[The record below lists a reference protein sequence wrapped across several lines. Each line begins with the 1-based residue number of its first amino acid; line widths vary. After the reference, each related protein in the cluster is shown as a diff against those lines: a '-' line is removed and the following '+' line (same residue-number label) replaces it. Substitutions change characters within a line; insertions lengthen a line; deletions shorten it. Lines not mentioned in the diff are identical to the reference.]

1 MTRLMKDE
9 LFEAQLLRAMGY
21 APYGG
26 ADAGECLAVAGEIT
40 GTSLDSW
47 HDAWVAAAT
56 RLCGQA
62 EASAA
67 AGQAASA
74 RGGFFRAA
82 NYFRT
87 AGVFA
92 MGAPA
97 GPRLAEAHRRE
108 VDSFRRGAA
117 LLAVPPEVVQ
127 IPYEDSFLPGYYFR
141 AAADVAPRATMILV
155 TGYDGTA
162 EELYFANGAA
172 ALERGYN
179 VLAFDGPGQGTMLID
194 RGVPL
199 RPDWENVITPVVDYL
214 LARPDVDPEQ
224 IVVAG
229 LSLGGYLAPRA
240 ATAEHRLAA
249 CISDCGPYD
258 LSGAAARRLPAFLA
272 RQLPDGNPVLLRLLG
287 RLVRSV
293 MHKPTAGWAM
303 RRNLL
308 AHGLSDPLE
317 YFKIAPQYSLKGI
330 EHLIQCPTFVSSA
343 EDDDLSTDARRLYDA
358 LTCPKRYY
366 QFRSAEGAG
375 QHCESGA
382 RTLFHQHAFDW
393 LGEVLNPPR
402 KPGPRCRPTVL
413 RAADPAPP
421 LPVHATPGKKE
432 QPCLRH
438 TSPAAPKPSTASKDL
453 TRSPGTTRP
462 ASPPPSAPCSP
473 ASSSV
478 TPACSPAFTPA
489 TRTG

>member
-1 MTRLMKDE
+1 MAKLMKDE

-26 ADAGECLAVAGEIT
+26 ADAGECLVVAGQIT

-47 HDAWVAAAT
+47 HDAWMAT
-56 RLCGQA
+56 AERLYGQA

-67 AGQAASA
+67 ARQADSA

-92 MGAPA
+92 MGVPA
-97 GPRLAEAHRRE
+97 GSRLVEAHRRE

-117 LLAVPPEVVQ
+117 LLAVPPEIVQ
-127 IPYEDSFLPGYYFR
+127 IPYEGTFLPGHFFR
-141 AAADVAPRATMILV
+141 PTADAAPRATMILT

-179 VLAFDGPGQGTMLID
+179 VLAFDGPGQGAMLID

-214 LARPDVDPEQ
+214 LARPNVDPER
-224 IVVAG
+224 IVLAG

-258 LSGAAARRLPAFLA
+258 MFDAAARRLPGFLA
-272 RQLPDGNPVLLRLLG
+272 RQLPDGSPALLRLLG
-287 RLVRSV
+287 RLARSV
-293 MHKPTAGWAM
+293 MNKPTAGWAM

-308 AHGLSDPLE
+308 AHGLSGPLE
-317 YFKIAPQYSLKGI
+317 YFTIAPQYTLKGI
-330 EHLIQCPTFVSSA
+330 EHLIQCPTFVCSA
-343 EDDDLSTDARRLYDA
+343 EDDDLSADAQKLYDA

-393 LGEVLNPPR
+393 LGQALNPAMQAA
-402 KPGPRCRPTVL
+402 PT
-413 RAADPAPP
+413 APS
-421 LPVHATPGKKE
+421 H
-432 QPCLRH
+432 
-438 TSPAAPKPSTASKDL
+438 SPAG
-453 TRSPGTTRP
+453 R
-462 ASPPPSAPCSP
+462 
-473 ASSSV
+473 
-478 TPACSPAFTPA
+478 
-489 TRTG
+489 

>member
-1 MTRLMKDE
+1 MAGLMKDE

-21 APYGG
+21 APYGA
-26 ADAGECLAVAGEIT
+26 ADAGECLAVAGQIS
-40 GTSLDSW
+40 GPSLDSW
-47 HDAWVAAAT
+47 HDAWMAMAA

-67 AGQAASA
+67 AGQVASA

-92 MGAPA
+92 MGVPA
-97 GPRLAEAHRRE
+97 DPRLVEAHRRE

-127 IPYEDSFLPGYYFR
+127 IPYEGSFLPGYYFR
-141 AAADVAPRATMILV
+141 AAAGAAPRATMILT

-199 RPDWENVITPVVDYL
+199 RPDWENVITPVVDCL
-214 LARPDVDPEQ
+214 LGRPDVDPER
-224 IVVAG
+224 IVLAG

-258 LSGAAARRLPAFLA
+258 VFDATARRLPGFLA
-272 RQLPDGNPVLLRLLG
+272 RQLPDGSPALLRLLG

-293 MHKPTAGWAM
+293 MNKPTAGWAM

-317 YFKIAPQYSLKGI
+317 YFKIAPQYTLKGI
-330 EHLIQCPTFVSSA
+330 EHLIQCPTFVCSA
-343 EDDDLSTDARRLYDA
+343 EDDDLSTDAQKLYDA

-393 LGEVLNPPR
+393 LDQAL
-402 KPGPRCRPTVL
+402 
-413 RAADPAPP
+413 
-421 LPVHATPGKKE
+421 
-432 QPCLRH
+432 
-438 TSPAAPKPSTASKDL
+438 
-453 TRSPGTTRP
+453 
-462 ASPPPSAPCSP
+462 
-473 ASSSV
+473 
-478 TPACSPAFTPA
+478 TPA
-489 TRTG
+489 TRAEPTAPSRPPVAR

>member
-1 MTRLMKDE
+1 VTARLMKDE
-9 LFEAQLLRAMGY
+9 LFEAQLLRAIGY

-26 ADAGECLAVAGEIT
+26 ADAAECLAVAGLIT

-47 HDAWVAAAT
+47 HDAWMAAAA

-67 AGQAASA
+67 AGQVASA
-74 RGGFFRAA
+74 RSGFFRAA

-87 AGVFA
+87 AGLFA
-92 MGAPA
+92 MGVPLD
-97 GPRLAEAHRRE
+97 PRLAEAHRRE

-117 LLAVPPEVVQ
+117 LLAVPPEIVQ
-127 IPYEDSFLPGYYFR
+127 IPYEGTFLPGYHFR
-141 AAADVAPRATMILV
+141 AAADAAPRATMILV

-179 VLAFDGPGQGTMLID
+179 VLAFDGPGQGAMLID

-214 LARPDVDPEQ
+214 LTRPDTDPAR
-224 IVVAG
+224 IVLNG

-258 LSGAAARRLPAFLA
+258 VFDAIARRLPGFLA
-272 RQLPDGNPVLLRLLG
+272 RQLPDGNPALLRLLG
-287 RLVRSV
+287 RLVRLV
-293 MHKPTAGWAM
+293 MNKPTAGWAM
-303 RRNLL
+303 RRNLM

-317 YFKIAPQYSLKGI
+317 YFRIAPQYSLKGI
-330 EHLIQCPTFVSSA
+330 EDRISCPTFVCSA
-343 EDDDLSTDARRLYDA
+343 EDDDLSTDASKFYDA

-366 QFRSAEGAG
+366 QFSTAEGGG

-382 RTLFHQHAFDW
+382 RALFHQHAFDW
-393 LGEVLNPPR
+393 LGQVL
-402 KPGPRCRPTVL
+402 
-413 RAADPAPP
+413 
-421 LPVHATPGKKE
+421 
-432 QPCLRH
+432 
-438 TSPAAPKPSTASKDL
+438 SPAAARRQPLGSVAAG
-453 TRSPGTTRP
+453 GTGNR
-462 ASPPPSAPCSP
+462 
-473 ASSSV
+473 
-478 TPACSPAFTPA
+478 
-489 TRTG
+489 

>member
-1 MTRLMKDE
+1 MAKLMKDE

-26 ADAGECLAVAGEIT
+26 ADAGECLAVAGQIT

-47 HDAWVAAAT
+47 HDAWMAT
-56 RLCGQA
+56 AERLCRQA

-67 AGQAASA
+67 AGQADSA

-87 AGVFA
+87 AGLFA
-92 MGAPA
+92 MGVP
-97 GPRLAEAHRRE
+97 GDRRLMEAHRRE

-127 IPYEDSFLPGYYFR
+127 IPYEGSFLPGYFFR
-141 AAADVAPRATMILV
+141 PAADAAPRATMILV

-162 EELYFANGAA
+162 EELYFTNGAA

-179 VLAFDGPGQGTMLID
+179 VLAFDGPGQGAMLID

-214 LARPDVDPEQ
+214 LARPDVDPERL
-224 IVVAG
+224 VLTG

-258 LSGAAARRLPAFLA
+258 VFDAAARHLPGFLA
-272 RQLPDGNPVLLRLLG
+272 RQLPDGNPALLRLLD

-293 MHKPTAGWAM
+293 MNKPTAGWAM

-308 AHGLSDPLE
+308 AHGLSGPLE
-317 YFKIAPQYSLKGI
+317 YFKIAAQYSLKGVEDRI
-330 EHLIQCPTFVSSA
+330 NCPTFVCSA
-343 EDDDLSTDARRLYDA
+343 EDDDLSADAQKLYDA
-358 LTCPKRYY
+358 LTCPKRYH
-366 QFRSAEGAG
+366 QFPSAAGAG

-393 LGEVLNPPR
+393 LGQALNP
-402 KPGPRCRPTVL
+402 
-413 RAADPAPP
+413 
-421 LPVHATPGKKE
+421 ATQAEP
-432 QPCLRH
+432 
-438 TSPAAPKPSTASKDL
+438 TAS
-453 TRSPGTTRP
+453 SRP
-462 ASPPPSAPCSP
+462 QAA
-473 ASSSV
+473 
-478 TPACSPAFTPA
+478 
-489 TRTG
+489 R